1 MISPSPYFTAAEGLY
16 LLSHHLENAEAKAII
31 KNEFKMLNHDTVISD
46 SVAENSLTN
55 IHNTISHIPIKHIA
69 KT

>member
-46 SVAENSLTN
+46 SVAEILSLTS
-55 IHNTISHIPIKHIA
+55 IIQLAIFQ
-69 KT
+69 